1 MTKVKYLTYLLV
13 FTIIASAGFAQG
25 GRDLTGTSVDAYGFR
40 AEGDN
45 YTTVELSINVVS
57 PDLNFADGVRF
68 NFGQSINILDAYI
81 ASDMMGSQPAVV
93 MQGNEVM
100 FGDSSLSSV
109 GLFQSGT
116 IYDFI
121 VLLDGAV
128 QAPISIDYTVY
139 DDGWAQDFCVGDPE
153 TGENN
158 NCELCEDY
166 NLGIDCDNNN
176 ITFIVNADGVV
187 SIDEIESI
195 AAPNQNPRIV
205 SISDI
210 DNDQGKQMMLSWAP
224 GDLVNLPYFTE
235 FSLYRYSA
243 HPSDYV
249 LTGNG
254 VFYGE
259 YFSSPGTGT
268 SPNFGEL
275 ILTREDSMIN
285 INFDQNPLPVN
296 DDFQVRWTGEVNAPI
311 SGQYNFRTHSD
322 DGVRLF
328 VNGSLIIDSWFDYP
342 PTSNTGL
349 IELNEGQHTIVL
361 EYYENGGG
369 AMCDLFWTVPGQEES
384 FVMPSGNDVMT
395 SDLGTWDFLSTV
407 PWVGHEPYA
416 ALVNTIEDELP
427 TAFKV
432 VAHTEDLNVFFH
444 SAPLSGRSYDNIPPP
459 APGDLVATVEGANV
473 ILSWNSIDVE
483 DFNYYS
489 IHRGSDSLF
498 QPNFSNFVGFSATSS
513 FVDESAPSNLHL
525 YYKVSATDMGEN
537 LGHGSEAAYAYIAV
551 NRPPQ
556 VYDVAL
562 SPAVPNETDDI
573 SVSYLF
579 EDPDGDIEVNTVIS
593 WFKNGEATTY
603 SGTVLPAAATACT
616 EEWYAT
622 VSPGD
627 GQVSGIEISSNVVT
641 ICGGNTAPVWSQ
653 DIPMIHIAEDSDNN
667 MIEMAGFVNDS
678 EQAVSQL
685 SLSVTG
691 NTSEDLIS
699 ASFDGSKLVM
709 SAVSQ
714 NFYGSA
720 IATLT
725 LRADDGNDFSESF
738 VDVSIDPVNDNPVI
752 LSYNGPASFDEDE
765 NFVFEK
771 YNFTIDD
778 PDNDIVDMELSV
790 LPGEKYMRSME
801 TPGMINTAPNFNG
814 PINVDIQVLDGN
826 GGAAIYSVGINV
838 DPVNDPSF
846 LITSGSDVINNGA
859 ANEEQEY
866 SLTLSWKDPDGTDD
880 VNVYE
885 VLLGAA
891 ASDWLEISN
900 VYSSGAEQ
908 GRVYNAVLSGVPD
921 DENLSQNDV
930 SFSVVDR
937 SEGFE
942 ESFIEY
948 YYIPI
953 NAVNDAPQI
962 EIYTGSSEVFEDEN
976 LMVTANDFVVDD
988 PDNSPLDFSLM
999 FASGANYSTGSDS
1012 KTIIPDPNYNG
1023 SLSVRAFISD
1033 GEKKD
1038 SLDLVISVVPVNDP
1052 LMLSTVIDGQ
1062 AVEETAFSKTITW
1075 TDIDSSGADSYSASI
1090 YGGASEWLTLGS
1102 VIETNGVFSVLL
1114 SGTPDD
1120 ENLFQNDISLKIVDL
1135 SEGESV
1141 EKNIYFSIAIDAIN
1155 DAPVVV
1161 SYSGATEIL
1170 EEESFEAS
1178 IYDFVIEDIDNDFPF
1193 DFTLQ
1198 AVSGTEYA
1206 VSDDALTI
1214 TPASDYVGSLDVNYS
1229 ISDGT
1234 TSVDFVLPVTVIQ
1247 VNDAPSISRY
1257 NGAGSIA
1264 EDSEIAFIASQFG
1277 ISDPDGID
1285 QTFTISVLE
1294 GINYAIIA
1302 DGAGLKP
1309 VENFNGSLSVN
1320 VVAKDQDG
1328 AFSTAFQFD
1337 LNVYGVNDIPMLT
1350 DLAITPAVPT
1360 IDENLSVSYLTEDID
1375 NDAVT
1380 VTIKWYK
1387 NGLLETSQTGAVV
1400 NALSTV
1406 CNDEWYA
1413 VVTPNDGIV
1422 DGESYTSNSVEI
1434 CGANTEPVWSWSEP
1448 VLLEED
1454 GIVEIDIYSKMY
1466 DAEHAPSQIVYSVLT
1481 NTGSDKIS
1489 ASILGQVLTLTALEL
1504 NYNGDAASNITVNAY
1519 DGGYNVPV
1527 TFSVNITPLND
1538 APTATNDVIV
1548 VDEAGTY
1555 VSDISSGLLSNDVD
1569 VDGDLLSLIVE
1580 IEPMYGI
1587 LTINEDQSISYVH
1600 DGSETTSDFFTYV
1613 SSDGEYYSNA
1623 AEVQISITPINDS
1636 PVIVFSTS
1644 FETFEETAFDIL
1656 IGDFVVEDPDTDYE
1670 SLILEIAA
1678 GENYTASAITNGYTI
1693 TPALNFSGQLLIIA
1707 SISDGIVSSAAL
1719 ELSVTVIGGN
1729 DTPEITTALSD
1740 ISVDE
1745 DASPIMVELY
1755 GSETAPYFYDN
1766 DGDDLVFEAYTGGYE
1781 LLMPMVMNDT
1791 LKLEFFPDA
1800 FGSDT
1805 VFVIGTDVSGESVTD
1820 TVLVMV
1826 ASIND
1831 APVITTAAYFVI
1843 EEEDSFTVTLD
1854 DFVYYD
1860 IDSDESSLTLMVE
1873 DGDGYSVEMVETGYK
1888 VIADEN
1894 VTDTLYVPSTIT
1906 DGDSLSNV
1914 WELLV
1919 VVLPSNDAPIV
1930 VTAVNDIIVDE
1941 DADEVVLSLLGSE
1954 TSPYFYDSDGDSL
1967 NFDVFT
1973 NGSGVVS
1980 AFAASDSLYLS
1991 FYPNLSGQDTV
2002 FVVAT
2007 DPSGDDVMDSIVVT
2021 VNTVNDSPEIVDAP
2035 SFEILEDDSIDVFI
2049 YQFVIRDP
2057 DTQLELITLD
2067 ITAEDDTAP
2076 VVNHYTITPIEYGF
2090 RIVPNE
2096 NFFGDIPLVVKA
2108 NDGFSTSDLFY
2119 VSVHV
2124 MPVNDAPMIMM
2135 PLADIIGEEDADSI
2149 VVNLSGS
2156 ETEPYFVDV
2165 DGDSIEFGIEAAN
2178 NDIFDWSLD
2187 GYDLKILPMINM
2199 FGVDT
2204 LHIVGTDGSG
2214 AFVYD
2219 TVLVTINSVN
2229 DAPSAFTLIT
2239 PDDSLEVVIT
2249 AASAS
2254 GGATIDVSWTMSEDV
2269 DGDSVGYGFI
2279 LYNGPYA
2286 LETPALYTANV
2297 EMTELSIPHTSAL
2310 ALLETAG
2317 LQYVECDWMVF
2328 ATDGVDTTFSSE
2340 IRTLILDARPVL
2352 SVGEA
2357 SIPEVFALH
2366 QNYPNPFN
2374 PTTTINYDIPESQ
2387 IVSIMIYDV
2396 MGREVRTLIN
2406 EFQELGYKAIRW
2418 DATDNLGRSVSAG
2431 MYIYT
2436 IQAGDFRQVRK
2447 MVLLK

>member
-1 MTKVKYLTYLLV
+1 MTKVNYFKYLLV
-13 FTIIASAGFAQG
+13 FSIIISFSFSQG
-25 GRDLTGTSVDAYGFR
+25 GRDLTGTTVDAYAFR
-40 AEGDN
+40 AEGDSH
-45 YTTVELSINVVS
+45 TTVELSINVVS
-57 PDLNFADGVRF
+57 TDLNYADGVRF
-68 NFGQSINILDAYI
+68 DFGQSLNILDAYI

-93 MQGNEVM
+93 IQGQEVL

-109 GLFQSGT
+109 GIFQSSM

-121 VLLDGAV
+121 VHLDGEV

-139 DDGWAQDFCVGDPE
+139 DDGWAQDFCIGDPE
-153 TGENN
+153 TGENS

-166 NLGIDCDNNN
+166 NWGVDCDGTNL
-176 ITFIVNADGVV
+176 TFVVNAEGSVL
-187 SIDEIESI
+187 IETI
-195 AAPNQNPRIV
+195 ETIEAPNQSPNIL
-205 SISDI
+205 SLKDI
-210 DNDQGKQMMLSWAP
+210 ENDQGKQMMIAWEP
-224 GDLVNLPYFTE
+224 GDLINLPYFTE

-249 LTGNG
+249 VTGNG

-275 ILTREDSMIN
+275 ILTREDSVIN

-296 DDFQVRWTGEVNAPI
+296 DDFQVRWTGQVNAPI
-311 SGQYNFRTHSD
+311 AGQYNFRTHSD

-328 VNGSLIIDSWFDYP
+328 VDGSLIIDSWFDYP

-384 FVMPSGNDVMT
+384 FVIPSGIDVIT
-395 SDLGTWDFLSTV
+395 SDLGAWDFLSTV
-407 PWVGHEPYA
+407 PWIGYQSYA
-416 ALVNTIEDELP
+416 ALLNTLEDELP

-432 VAHTEDLNVFFH
+432 VAHTEDPNVFFH
-444 SAPLSGRSYDNIPPP
+444 SDPISGRSYDNIAPP
-459 APGDLVATVEGANV
+459 APSGLHASVEAANISLVWDSFDL
-473 ILSWNSIDVE
+473 E
-483 DFNYYS
+483 DFNYFNVY
-489 IHRGSDSLF
+489 RGPDSLF
-498 QPNFSNFVGFSATSS
+498 QPNFSNFIGYSTTP
-513 FVDESAPSNLHL
+513 DYIDYNAPSNTDL
-525 YYKVSATDMGEN
+525 YYKVSAIDMGGN
-537 LGHGSEAAYAYIAV
+537 LGSGSHSAYAYIAE
-551 NRPPQ
+551 NRAPQ
-556 VYDVAL
+556 AFDVAL
-562 SPAVPNETDDI
+562 MPAVPGLAEDI
-573 SVSYLF
+573 TVSF
-579 EDPDGDIEVNTVIS
+579 VFFDPDGDSEVNTTIK
-593 WFKNGEATTY
+593 WFKNGEVTTY
-603 SGTVLPAAATACT
+603 SGLTLPAEATTCGD
-616 EEWYAT
+616 EWYAT
-622 VSPGD
+622 VIPSD
-627 GQVSGIEISSNVVT
+627 GTLFGNEVSSNVVT
-641 ICGGNTAPVWSQ
+641 VCGINTVPVWSQ
-653 DIPMIHIAEDSDNN
+653 DIPAIHILEDSDDVL
-667 MIEMAGFVNDS
+667 IEMSGFVNDT
-678 EQAVSQL
+678 EQAISQL
-685 SLSVTG
+685 VLSVQG
-691 NTSEDLIS
+691 NTNEEVVS
-699 ASFDGSKLVM
+699 ASFDGTKLVLGAI
-709 SAVSQ
+709 SDD
-714 NFYGSA
+714 FFGDA

-738 VDVSIDPVNDNPVI
+738 VDVSIDPVNDNPVV
-752 LSYNGPASFDEDE
+752 LSFNGPASFNEDE
-765 NFVFEK
+765 SFVFEI
-771 YNFTIDD
+771 YDFSVDD
-778 PDNDIVDMELSV
+778 PDDDLVNMSLSV
-790 LPGEKYMRSME
+790 LRGDNYTQSTM
-801 TPGMINTAPNFNG
+801 PGMISTPLNFNG
-814 PINVDIQVLDGN
+814 SLTVDIQILDGS
-826 GGAAIYSVGINV
+826 GGAAIYTVEMNV
-838 DPVNDPSF
+838 NPVNDPSV
-846 LITSGSDVINNGA
+846 LVTSGSDIISNGPA
-859 ANEEQEY
+859 TEEQPY
-866 SLTLSWKDPDGTDD
+866 SLTISWEDPDGTED
-880 VNVYE
+880 VGAYE
-885 VLLGAA
+885 VSVGGPAGE
-891 ASDWLEISN
+891 WLEVSN
-900 VYSSGAEQ
+900 IYASGNESNKI
-908 GRVYNAVLSGVPD
+908 YNAVLTGTPD
-921 DENLSQNDV
+921 DLNLSQNDV
-930 SFSVVDR
+930 SFSVIDR

-953 NAVNDAPQI
+953 NDVNDAPVI
-962 EIYTGSSEVFEDEN
+962 EIYTGSTEMFEDED
-976 LMVTANDFVVDD
+976 LRFFTSDFVVDD
-988 PDNSPLDFSLM
+988 PDNSPIDFSL
-999 FASGANYSTGSDS
+999 SILNGDNYTTGSDNS
-1012 KTIIPDPNYNG
+1012 SVMPIENYNG
-1023 SLSVRAFISD
+1023 SLAVKVFISD
-1033 GEKKD
+1033 GDKRD
-1038 SLDLVISVVPVNDP
+1038 SIVVDLNVVAVNDP
-1052 LMLSTVIDGQ
+1052 IVLTNVADGQ
-1062 AVEETAFSKTITW
+1062 AVEESSFSTSVTW
-1075 TDIDSSGADSYSASI
+1075 TDIDGSDIENYSVSMV
-1090 YGGASEWLTLGS
+1090 GNASEWLTLGAVTKTEDIFG
-1102 VIETNGVFSVLL
+1102 VIL

-1120 ENLFQNDISLKIVDL
+1120 DNLYQNDISLNIIDN
-1135 SEGESV
+1135 SEGEAV
-1141 EKNIYFSIAIDAIN
+1141 EKNVYFSIIIDAVN

-1161 SYSGATEIL
+1161 SYSGTSEIY
-1170 EEESFEAS
+1170 EEENFTAS
-1178 IYDFVIEDIDNDFPF
+1178 IYDFIIEDVDSDFPF
-1193 DFTLQ
+1193 DFTLN
-1198 AVSGTEYA
+1198 AVPGSAYV

-1214 TPASDYVGSLDVNYS
+1214 TPASDFVGSLNVNYS

-1234 TSVDFVLPVTVIQ
+1234 TSVDFILPITVMQ

-1257 NGAGSIA
+1257 NGAGSFA
-1264 EDSEIAFIASQFG
+1264 EDSEITFSSSEFG

-1294 GINYAIIA
+1294 GNNYIIVA
-1302 DGAGLKP
+1302 DGVGLKP

-1328 AFSTAFQFD
+1328 ALSNAFQFD
-1337 LNVYGVNDIPMLT
+1337 LNVYAVNDVPMLT
-1350 DLAITPAVPT
+1350 NLAITPAVPT
-1360 IDENLSVSYLTEDID
+1360 IDDNLYVGYLTEDID

-1380 VTIKWYK
+1380 VNIKWYK
-1387 NGLLETSQTGAVV
+1387 NGLLETSQTGIVV
-1400 NALSTV
+1400 NASATV

-1413 VVTPNDGIV
+1413 IVTPNDGTA

-1454 GIVEIDIYSKMY
+1454 GIVEIDMYSKMY
-1466 DAEHAPSQIVYSVLT
+1466 DAEHAPSQIVYSVIT
-1481 NTGSDKIS
+1481 NTGSDKVS
-1489 ASILGQVLTLTALEL
+1489 ASVLGQVLTLTALEL
-1504 NYNGDAASNITVNAY
+1504 NYNGDAASNVTVNAY

-1538 APTATNDVIV
+1538 TPTATNDNIN

-1555 VSDISSGLLSNDVD
+1555 VSSIVSGLLSNDVD
-1569 VDGDLLSLIVE
+1569 VDGDMLSLIVE
-1580 IEPMYGI
+1580 NEPMHGI
-1587 LTINEDQSISYVH
+1587 LTVNEDQSISYVH

-1613 SSDGEYYSNA
+1613 SSDGEFYSNV
-1623 AEVQISITPINDS
+1623 AEVQISITPINDP

-1656 IGDFVVEDPDTDYE
+1656 IDDFVIEDPDTDSE
-1670 SLILEIAA
+1670 SLTLEIAS
-1678 GENYTASAITNGYTI
+1678 GENYSASAITNGYTI
-1693 TPALNFSGQLLIIA
+1693 TPALNFSGQLLILA
-1707 SISDGIVSSAAL
+1707 SISDGIISSDAL
-1719 ELSVTVIGGN
+1719 ALNVTVIGGN
-1729 DTPEITTALSD
+1729 DAPEITNALSD

-1745 DASPIMVELY
+1745 DSGPIIVGLY
-1755 GSETAPYFYDN
+1755 GSEMAPYFSDN
-1766 DGDDLVFEAYTGGYE
+1766 DDDDLVFEAYTAGYN
-1781 LLMPMVMNDT
+1781 LVMPMVMNDT
-1791 LKLEFFPDA
+1791 LKLEFLPDA
-1800 FGSDT
+1800 FGNDT
-1805 VFVIGTDVSGESVTD
+1805 VFVVGIDISGESVVD
-1820 TVLVMV
+1820 TVLVEV

-1873 DGDGYSVEMVETGYK
+1873 DGDGYSVEIVEAGYK
-1888 VIADEN
+1888 IIADEN
-1894 VTDTLYVPSTIT
+1894 VTDTLYVPSTIS

-1914 WELLV
+1914 WDLLV

-1941 DADEVVLSLLGSE
+1941 DADEVILSLLGSE

-2067 ITAEDDTAP
+2067 ITAEDDTAS

-2108 NDGFSTSDLFY
+2108 NDGFSTSDPFY

-2135 PLADIIGEEDADSI
+2135 PLADIIGEEDSDSI
-2149 VVNLSGS
+2149 VVNLGGS
-2156 ETEPYFVDV
+2156 ETEPYFVDL